1 MCHRSYRDQDARSER
16 QRARREKGSSFD
28 LPAADDGM
36 GSFDD
41 GDPYTTNLY
50 VGNLASTV
58 DEEVLKQE
66 FLRYGDIASI
76 KVMWPRDDDQRRR
89 GRNCGF
95 VAFMVEFPSCQS
107 SNLQSIQS
115 RQYSRHCL
123 KQQNASSKHCH
134 LSAEKLGSSLLVCDE
149 LIEQSSI
156 SIMCCKIACQ
166 FLCGKCQHS

>member
-1 MCHRSYRDQDARSER
+1 MHLRVASERYTDCTPRCGRSYRDQDARSER
-16 QRARREKGSSFD
+16 QRARREKGSSFE
-28 LPAADDGM
+28 LGSAADDGM

-50 VGNLASTV
+50 VGNLAATV

-95 VAFMVEFPSCQS
+95 VAFMV
-107 SNLQSIQS
+107 
-115 RQYSRHCL
+115 
-123 KQQNASSKHCH
+123 
-134 LSAEKLGSSLLVCDE
+134 SL
-149 LIEQSSI
+149 
-156 SIMCCKIACQ
+156 A
-166 FLCGKCQHS
+166 F

>member
-1 MCHRSYRDQDARSER
+1 
-16 QRARREKGSSFD
+16 
-28 LPAADDGM
+28 M

-50 VGNLASTV
+50 VGNLAATV

-95 VAFMVEFPSCQS
+95 VAFMVAA
-107 SNLQSIQS
+107 
-115 RQYSRHCL
+115 YSMRG
-123 KQQNASSKHCH
+123 A
-134 LSAEKLGSSLLVCDE
+134 G
-149 LIEQSSI
+149 
-156 SIMCCKIACQ
+156 
-166 FLCGKCQHS
+166 

>member
-1 MCHRSYRDQDARSER
+1 M
-16 QRARREKGSSFD
+16 RREKGSSFE
-28 LPAADDGM
+28 LGSAIDDGM

-95 VAFMVEFPSCQS
+95 VAFMVSPLLTSRMVPDRGMEYAGSK
-107 SNLQSIQS
+107 NWLQTLPTS
-115 RQYSRHCL
+115 R
-123 KQQNASSKHCH
+123 
-134 LSAEKLGSSLLVCDE
+134 
-149 LIEQSSI
+149 
-156 SIMCCKIACQ
+156 
-166 FLCGKCQHS
+166 